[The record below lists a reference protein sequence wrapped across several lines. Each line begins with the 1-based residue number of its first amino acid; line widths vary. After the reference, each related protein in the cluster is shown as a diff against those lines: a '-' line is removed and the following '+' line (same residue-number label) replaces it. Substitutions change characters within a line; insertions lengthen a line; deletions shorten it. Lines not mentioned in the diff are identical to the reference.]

1 MMKKQKIEREGRYGK
16 FKSRQALRMKSIKV
30 PGGRTV
36 IQFKKKLPKVA
47 KCGSCGAS
55 LSGIPRL
62 LPSKMKNLAKTKKRP
77 ERPYGG
83 VLCSKC
89 ARKKIVSEVRS

>member
-1 MMKKQKIEREGRYGK
+1 MVKKQKIEREGRHGK
-16 FKSRQALRMKSIKV
+16 FKSKKALRMTSIKA

-36 IQFKKKLPKVA
+36 IQFKKKAPKVA
-47 KCGSCGAS
+47 KCGSCGAK

-62 LPSKMKNLAKTKKRP
+62 LPCKMKNLAKTKKRP

-89 ARKKIVSEVRS
+89 ARKKIISEVHS